1 MITKKDERVRIAV
14 YFGENSI
21 KNYERLKNVSKH
33 TGLKLSR
40 VALMA
45 LNFGVTIL
53 EERLLEPNELIDK
66 DKQKKK

>member
-14 YFGENSI
+14 YFGENSM
-21 KNYERLKNVSKH
+21 KSYERLMNVSKH

-45 LNFGVTIL
+45 LNYGVTIL
-53 EERLLEPNELIDK
+53 EERLLEPKELIEK
-66 DKQKKK
+66 DRMKKK